1 MPESNVLV
9 SIIIPHW
16 NGIETLSECLT
27 SLTKTNYKPFE
38 IIVVDNSSTD
48 GSQEWVKVNYPN
60 ITLIENSEN
69 YGYAGGCNHGIK
81 ATNGE
86 LVVFLNNDTI
96 QDSMWLSHLVDFIL
110 QNPKIAA
117 LQPKILNYFDKSIFD
132 YAGGAGGYMDVFG
145 FPFARGR
152 VFIEQERDQGQYDN
166 NKQCFWA
173 SGTALMVRKKL
184 FIEAGKFDETFFA
197 HMEEIDL
204 CWRLHAMGYQVWSNP
219 ESVVFH
225 KNAVSLPMQTH
236 KKYYLNHRNSLLM
249 LFGNYSVTNAFY
261 LGTIRVIFEF
271 IAIAYS
277 ILRWDWQHVS
287 GIAKAL
293 LWIIAHPLV
302 IIKKRKKFKT
312 IRINEDKKILR
323 KLYRKSLVIDYF
335 IKKIKTYSEID
346 SKVL

>member
-1 MPESNVLV
+1 MSESNVLV

-38 IIVVDNSSTD
+38 IIVVDNCSTD
-48 GSQEWVKVNYPN
+48 GSQEWVKANYPN

-96 QDSMWLSHLVDFIL
+96 QDPMWLSHLVDFIL
-110 QNPKIAA
+110 QNPEIAA

-132 YAGGAGGYMDVFG
+132 YAGGAGGYMDIFG

-152 VFIEQERDQGQYDN
+152 IFIEQEKDQGQYNN

-204 CWRLHAMGYQVWSNP
+204 CWRLQAMGYQVWSNP

-249 LFGNYSVTNAFY
+249 LFGNYSIANAFY

-277 ILRWDWQHVS
+277 IFKWDWQHAT

-293 LWIIAHPLV
+293 LWIIIHPLV

-312 IRINEDKKILR
+312 IRINEDKMILK